1 MTRVSENSSYH
12 AIHYSVGK
20 SKTRLEDL
28 QIKGANLKRI
38 QKPSDDPVGN
48 TELLAVRSK
57 NIDAEQYLRNSNF
70 AKTQINFTENAIEE
84 LTNIVVKA
92 KELAIG
98 QASNFYSPEVR
109 QSIAQEVH
117 QLRNQALSIS
127 NRRLGNRYIFSGHKT
142 LTRPFDES
150 GKYHGDAQTTTVEI
164 NKDFFIPI
172 NFSGKHIFFEKE
184 NTALKEIAP
193 LAGTPFE
200 TGLKISPNGE
210 PINAPTQEAE
220 DNVPRRDLA
229 SESASTQ
236 NPTQSNLTKGAS
248 RTSIFRDLEK
258 LENALLSNNPEIIQ
272 STLPEFDKH
281 FNRLVEI
288 RSKIGSISN
297 SIENAEEDIEKTKL
311 VNNEYKSR
319 IEDADVA
326 KLFTD
331 LSRQQNVMNATYKT
345 SAQLM
350 NRSLLDFIR

>member
-12 AIHYSVGK
+12 AINYSVGK

-38 QKPSDDPVGN
+38 QKPSDDPIGN

-70 AKTQINFTENAIEE
+70 AKTQIHFTENAIEE
-84 LTNIVVKA
+84 LTDIVVKA

-109 QSIAQEVH
+109 RSIAQEVH

-127 NRRLGNRYIFSGHKT
+127 NRRLGNRYIFAGHKT
-142 LTRPFDES
+142 LTRPFDEN
-150 GKYHGDAQTTTVEI
+150 GKYHGDDQTTTIEI

-172 NFSGKHIFFEKE
+172 NFSGKHIFYEKE

-193 LAGTPFE
+193 LADTPFAN
-200 TGLKISPNGE
+200 GLKPEDVNSAPSSQPNNE
-210 PINAPTQEAE
+210 EI
-220 DNVPRRDLA
+220 DNVIRRDLA
-229 SESASTQ
+229 SESGPSIG
-236 NPTQSNLTKGAS
+236 PSLKGAS
-248 RTSIFRDLEK
+248 RSSIFRDLEK
-258 LENALLSNNPEIIQ
+258 LETALLSNNPEIIQ
-272 STLPEFDKH
+272 GTLTNFDKH

-288 RSKIGSISN
+288 RSKIGSVSN

-311 VNNEYKSR
+311 VNNEYKSKL
-319 IEDADVA
+319 EDADVA

>member
-1 MTRVSENSSYH
+1 MSRVSENSSYH

-20 SKTRLEDL
+20 SKSRLEDL

-70 AKTQINFTENAIEE
+70 AKTQLNFTENAIEE
-84 LTNIVVKA
+84 LTDIVVKA

-98 QASNFYSPEVR
+98 QASNFYAPEVR
-109 QSIAQEVH
+109 QSIAQEVQ

-142 LTRPFDES
+142 LTRPFDEK
-150 GKYHGDAQTTTVEI
+150 GNYYGDAQTTTVEI

-172 NFSGKHIFFEKE
+172 NFSGKHIFYEKE
-184 NTALKEIAP
+184 NTALQEIAP
-193 LAGTPFE
+193 LEGTPFE
-200 TGLKISPNGE
+200 KSLVPDNSNNPQNAYPSDEALDQE
-210 PINAPTQEAE
+210 PQ
-220 DNVPRRDLA
+220 RSLA
-229 SESASTQ
+229 ST
-236 NPTQSNLTKGAS
+236 NGPTTNMLNKGPTRS
-248 RTSIFRDLEK
+248 SIFRDLEK
-258 LENALLSNNPEIIQ
+258 LENALLSNSPEIIQ
-272 STLPEFDKH
+272 GTLTDLDKH

-288 RSKIGSISN
+288 RSKIGSVSN